1 MNLKTVTTAVAAVF
15 LASAMSAKA
24 DLGANT
30 MLRAASASAPDAEE
44 TCLIIICCNS
54 WRCYWKDL

>member
-1 MNLKTVTTAVAAVF
+1 MNPKTVTTAFAAVL

-24 DLGANT
+24 DLGANAT
-30 MLRAASASAPDAEE
+30 VRAASASAPDAEE
-44 TCLIIICCNS
+44 TCLVIICCNA

>member
-1 MNLKTVTTAVAAVF
+1 MNLKTVATAFASVV

-24 DLGANT
+24 DINAT
-30 MLRAASASAPDAEE
+30 VRAASAPDAEE